1 MGGSF
6 LSARTA
12 TTANERQEQPPK
24 DFGCT
29 DETDLSITLIQ
40 HKADACTSE
49 YLRAHPHYEGSYVRV
64 CRTRSHSLM
73 TTLSQPVPRETL
85 SQVPNIAILK
95 YMLSYVHT
103 AIHSHQKII
112 FNARACGWV
121 RSLQHWPQCAHS
133 TKPHPVIPHSF
144 RPGNRLKRDHQPP
157 ASLDLWV
164 HLQAA
169 DGMTSRQQQS
179 RAHLNA
185 SECSGRSLAVVEG
198 PPQLM
203 NAMPASR

>member
-1 MGGSF
+1 VRWEEAYC
-6 LSARTA
+6 LRALRPPRT
-12 TTANERQEQPPK
+12 NVKSNPPK

-29 DETDLSITLIQ
+29 YETDLSITLI
-40 HKADACTSE
+40 DACTSE
-49 YLRAHPHYEGSYVRV
+49 YLRAHPHYEGSYV
-64 CRTRSHSLM
+64 CRARSHSLM
-73 TTLSQPVPRETL
+73 TTLKSPGPKRDIVPSAQHSNPEIHART
-85 SQVPNIAILK
+85 
-95 YMLSYVHT
+95 YT
-103 AIHSHQKII
+103 IHSQQKII

-121 RSLQHWPQCAHS
+121 RSLCKQHGSWPQCAHS